1 MSTFSKDVV
10 ERFGSLDVFARLN
23 GYYKIY
29 ESDRGY
35 HTVQVPAD
43 EEAILSSP
51 YLSNLRL
58 IWPEEG

>member
-1 MSTFSKDVV
+1 MSTYRKNIV
-10 ERFGSLDVFARLN
+10 ESFGSLDEFAKQN

-35 HTVQVPAD
+35 HTVQIPGE

-51 YLSNLRL
+51 NLTNLRL
-58 IWPEEG
+58 VWPEEG